1 MSLYSLPL
9 PLKHQGLKIHHH
21 VLPGGERISLRGHR
35 WKEKKMLLWYFPS
48 GKHRR
53 RWQKLFVCH
62 VLLLCGKCCSSL
74 PTLPGAHPVFEI
86 LNMRIVPLCSD
97 ETMMIHSFWNVLYV
111 LFIWFFFF
119 FDYSFKMA
127 CTTFFGWFWVQANS
141 ICCNKRILI

>member
-1 MSLYSLPL
+1 MSSRCIPSPCRWSTRDWKSIIMFYQAGKEYPSEDT
-9 PLKHQGLKIHHH
+9 
-21 VLPGGERISLRGHR
+21 GGR
-35 WKEKKMLLWYFPS
+35 KKKMLLWYFPS

-86 LNMRIVPLCSD
+86 LNMRTVPLCSD

-111 LFIWFFFF
+111 LFIWFFFSLIILLKWHAPLF
-119 FDYSFKMA
+119 LAD
-127 CTTFFGWFWVQANS
+127 FGFRPTQYVV
-141 ICCNKRILI
+141 IRGF

>member
-86 LNMRIVPLCSD
+86 LNMRTVPLCSD

-111 LFIWFFFF
+111 LFIWFFFSLIILLKWHAPLF
-119 FDYSFKMA
+119 LAD
-127 CTTFFGWFWVQANS
+127 FGFRPTQYVV
-141 ICCNKRILI
+141 IRGF